1 MKFLFSIF
9 LLLSL
14 SGCTFCKTETSNMN
28 TGQQQI
34 APVAHQVYFWLKNPD
49 SKEDQQKLIEGIKT
63 LAAIPQV
70 KGLHIGVPASTEKRD
85 VVDNTYAA
93 SELLFFATVEDE
105 QAYQVHPIHQAFIKN
120 YSHLWSKVVVYDS
133 IAK

>member
-1 MKFLFSIF
+1 MKLVT
-9 LLLSL
+9 LV
-14 SGCTFCKTETSNMN
+14 FCLIAAVCHADTSKTEKPMPH
-28 TGQQQI
+28 QI